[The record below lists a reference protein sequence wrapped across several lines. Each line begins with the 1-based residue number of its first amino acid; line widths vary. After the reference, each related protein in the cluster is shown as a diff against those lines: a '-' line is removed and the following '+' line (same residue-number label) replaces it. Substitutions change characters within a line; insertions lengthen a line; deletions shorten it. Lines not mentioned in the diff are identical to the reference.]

1 MAPVRLG
8 VEIVFGL
15 GARHGRVARG
25 ALVLIQVFLLL
36 FSSVGP
42 TVVLAA
48 DPTPSDPPA
57 VESPTP
63 DPSPSDSPSV
73 APSPTDAPTAAPT
86 DAPTDAPSAEPTAA
100 PDPTPSVAPD
110 PT

>member
-25 ALVLIQVFLLL
+25 SLVLIQVFLLL

-57 VESPTP
+57 AQSPAP
-63 DPSPSDSPSV
+63 DPSPSDSPTV

-86 DAPTDAPSAEPTAA
+86 DAPAAEPTAA
-100 PDPTPSVAPD
+100 PDP
-110 PT
+110 